1 MQQVSNSPNTF
12 SAKETDEED
21 DDLNEFSAILQ
32 NELDSAEISEFLEEI
47 ENQLP
52 HDKNEDFKNI
62 KNRVYDNGRNLDV
75 LISTESMKTF
85 KTLKSSRDKTYSKY
99 NIALIEQNTMMA
111 KIIAS
116 YSSEPM
122 ISKILNTFY
131 NGSANI
137 DIKYFEIIK
146 ELKVEEI
153 KFYLYKIYGYILI
166 GIVNFNISKMD
177 KNKILNNFL
186 DIEICPNINY
196 EIKEKNV

>member
-131 NGSANI
+131 NGS
-137 DIKYFEIIK
+137 K
-146 ELKVEEI
+146 
-153 KFYLYKIYGYILI
+153 ILI
-166 GIVNFNISKMD
+166 SNTLKLLRS
-177 KNKILNNFL
+177 
-186 DIEICPNINY
+186 
-196 EIKEKNV
+196 